1 MIKIFNLLI
10 IFAVMISIIACNSNK
25 EVTGIINARGH
36 EPFVYLSIETN
47 DGEIF
52 EIESPDSLQKQLWEF
67 QGLEVTLDIS
77 DVKKNIDREVL
88 VIEKYKLNSKNNTD
102 IEEW

>member
-10 IFAVMISIIACNSNK
+10 IFAVMISTIACNSNK
-25 EVTGIINARGH
+25 EVIGIINARGH

-67 QGLEVTLDIS
+67 QGLEVTLEIS
-77 DVKKNIDREVL
+77 DVKKNIDREVII
-88 VIEKYKLNSKNNTD
+88 VKNYKLNSKNNTN
-102 IEEW
+102 IEE